1 MKQKAVFFDI
11 DGTIYNF
18 KVGVQDSTRRAIEKL
33 RENGHLAF
41 VCTGRSRAYI
51 SPEIVDI
58 GFDGILAACG
68 TYTYYH
74 DRELLNYE
82 IPVDIVDA
90 TIEVLRKYGAFP
102 VLEGRDYL
110 YFDKDIYPPEK
121 SKGNLF
127 EDYFIKRNRPVTGS
141 EGTYRINKATIFCK
155 TEEMWENVKRDLAPY
170 YDFIRH
176 ELVYMELIPKGYSKG
191 TGIID
196 ICKRL
201 GIEKEDTFAFGD
213 SSNDL
218 EMFKAAGTAV
228 CMGNGSD
235 DAKAAAD
242 YVTDHMEEEGLPNA
256 LKHFHLI

>member
-18 KVGVQDSTRRAIEKL
+18 QVGVQDSTRRAIEKL

-51 SPEIVDI
+51 SPEIVNI

-74 DRELLNYE
+74 DKEILNYE
-82 IPVDIVDA
+82 ISVDIVDK

-242 YVTDHMEEEGLPNA
+242 YVTDHMEEEGLPKA

>member
-51 SPEIVDI
+51 SPEII
-58 GFDGILAACG
+58 GLGFDGILAACG

-74 DRELLNYE
+74 DRELMNYE
-82 IPVDIVDA
+82 IPVDIVDR

-127 EDYFIKRNRPVTGS
+127 EDYFIKLNRPVTGS

-235 DAKAAAD
+235 DAKEAAD
-242 YVTDHMEEEGLPNA
+242 YVAGHMEEEGLPKA
-256 LKHFHLI
+256 LKHFQLI